1 MDSEARQVGP
11 GTRVALSL
19 VHGYQHLR
27 RGSISPCRFVPS
39 CSSYAEEALRTHGF
53 WRGGRLALWRVLRCN
68 PLGSHG
74 IDLVPLSAGAKR

>member
-1 MDSEARQVGP
+1 MDSEARRVGP
-11 GTRVALSL
+11 GTRVALGL

-27 RGSISPCRFVPS
+27 QGSISPCRFVPS
-39 CSSYAEEALRTHGF
+39 CSSYAEEALMTHGL

-74 IDLVPLSAGAKR
+74 VDLVPVSGGAEH